1 LKRNEKR
8 KLGGTNG
15 RLPVL
20 NTLLSDDKMARM
32 KSYDWDW
39 LGTKQDYH
47 AKGEEE
53 DERHAKDVKA
63 MIADT
68 VSLT

>member
-1 LKRNEKR
+1 MTPM
-8 KLGGTNG
+8 KL
-15 RLPVL
+15 
-20 NTLLSDDKMARM
+20 
-32 KSYDWDW
+32 YDWDW